1 VCRSAEARLRA
12 CENAGS
18 EGVVAA
24 ELELAKYRKAFGK
37 WEDVYLE
44 GKENAISAKESE
56 LKIATLK
63 GIEMESVSLSDR
75 CLGGC

>member
-1 VCRSAEARLRA
+1 MCRSAEARLRA

-18 EGVVAA
+18 ESAIAA

-44 GKENAISAKESE
+44 GQGNAISAKESQ

-63 GIEMESVSLSDR
+63 GIEMESVSRLD
-75 CLGGC
+75 